1 MLFDLILLT
10 EEGSPAASHTMAG
23 MMVERTDGAKRVR
36 CGAPGFFHTVF
47 RDAKV
52 VLNIRTTLIVLVMWE
67 IYSVF
72 EYI

>member
-1 MLFDLILLT
+1 
-10 EEGSPAASHTMAG
+10 MAG